1 MSQNFKN
8 VVLSAI
14 KKQWQNTNP
23 DKVMDYDKTMNSDKR
38 IYYFAKLEDNLIKN
52 MSPSTESNFLSG
64 SGNELKGKMKA
75 IYSSSAMTYNLL
87 GNNSLYIKNNYYD
100 ITEGKFDIAYER
112 KVSPLKLGNPANL
125 DACLTNDDEIIFFEM
140 KMTEWL
146 FNKPSQISASYFK
159 ADNYFDKGSFV
170 TFCDM
175 AKALRA
181 EREDGLAK
189 YQCKFKHY
197 DAFQMFK
204 HTLGIYNEVC
214 FQKKI
219 STVPKLKL
227 INCMWTINDISFF
240 DGQMDLYHQYKD
252 IEHSEQS
259 EFEQF
264 KDSASE
270 VINLFREQ
278 GIKFDILLIS
288 VKDLISI
295 LVKDEFELIALRR
308 YL

>member
-1 MSQNFKN
+1 MSQNLKN
-8 VVLSAI
+8 AVLSAI
-14 KKQWQNTNP
+14 KTQWQNANP
-23 DKVMDYDKTMNSDKR
+23 DKVMYYDKAMNSDKR

-52 MSPSTESNFLSG
+52 MSPSTEANFLSG

-87 GNNSLYIKNNYYD
+87 GNDSLYMKNNNYS
-100 ITEGKFDIAYER
+100 ITKGKFDIIYER

-125 DACLTNDDEIIFFEM
+125 DACLINDDEIIFFEM

-159 ADNYFDKGSFV
+159 ADNYFDKGSFMA
-170 TFCDM
+170 FRDM
-175 AKALRA
+175 AKALRV

-204 HTLGIYNEVC
+204 HILGIYNEAC

-219 STVPKLKL
+219 SNTPKIKL
-227 INCMWTINDISFF
+227 INCIWTINDVSFF

-252 IEHSEQS
+252 IEDFEQS

-264 KDSASE
+264 KDSASK

-278 GIKFDILLIS
+278 DIKFDILLIS

-295 LVKDEFELIALRR
+295 LVKDEFELISLRR